1 MKKSQI
7 LRVPEELVERIR
19 QYEKSLPVRMGKAD
33 VMRNFAN
40 DAITPIESVGDA
52 MQRLNNASKKKW

>member
-7 LRVPEELVERIR
+7 LRVPDELVERIR
-19 QYEKSLPVRMGKAD
+19 QYEKTLPVRMGRAD

-40 DAITPIESVGDA
+40 DAITPTENVADA
-52 MQRLNNASKKKW
+52 VRRLNNASKRKW